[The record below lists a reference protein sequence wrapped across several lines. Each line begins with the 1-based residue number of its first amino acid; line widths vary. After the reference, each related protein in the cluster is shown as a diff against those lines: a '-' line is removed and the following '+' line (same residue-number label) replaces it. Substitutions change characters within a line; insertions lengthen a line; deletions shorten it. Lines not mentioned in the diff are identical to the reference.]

1 MTTVDQPTAT
11 IEGELTH
18 RQVMVILS
26 GLLLGIFLAAVDG
39 TIVSTALPTIV
50 GELGG
55 FDQLTWVVTAYFVTS
70 TAVTPLY
77 GKVSD
82 LLGRRVVYQFAIIS
96 FIAASILAGL
106 AQNMTQLVLFRALQ
120 GVGGGGLQSLGFI
133 VMSDIVSPRDRGRY
147 MGYFTG
153 TYALSGLAG
162 PLLGGLIVD
171 SSFLGWRWIFYLNI
185 PIGLIT
191 LAVITAVLRMPHT
204 RIERRIDWEGAGLL
218 IVGVSALLVAA
229 SIGGDEYAWSSPV
242 ILSLIALGVVGSVA
256 FVWWEGRA
264 EEPILPLRLFGND
277 IVAIGMI
284 LSVLTGAALMS
295 TNVFLPL
302 FLQVVTGTSATAS
315 GLILSPMMLGLTA
328 SSIIAGG
335 RLSKT
340 GRYRS
345 LIRSGPVVAVVG
357 ISGLTLLT
365 SESSAYLAVPFVIL
379 MGIGMGMLMPPLSV
393 SMQNAVPFNDLG
405 VVTAAGAFFRSLGQT
420 IGVALYGAL
429 MASKL
434 RSELAERIDPE
445 TIGNLDLSEL
455 TGSPK
460 KIRELPPEL
469 QTPVIESIAHSVH
482 LVYLAAVPMA
492 LLVVAIAWRLREI
505 PLRTQSPLAEARAA
519 AGAATEK
526 SEASED

>member
-1 MTTVDQPTAT
+1 MTDLAEPAAD
-11 IEGELTH
+11 ESELTH

-70 TAVTPLY
+70 TAATPLY

-82 LLGRRVVYQFAIIS
+82 LLGRRVVYQFAIVS
-96 FIAASILAGL
+96 FIAASILAGF

-120 GVGGGGLQSLGFI
+120 GIGGGGLQSLGFI

-162 PLLGGLIVD
+162 PLLGGLLVD
-171 SSFLGWRWIFYLNI
+171 SSLGWRWIFFLNL

-191 LAVITAVLRMPHT
+191 FAVITAVLRMPHT

-218 IVGVSALLVAA
+218 VVGVSALLVAA
-229 SIGGDEYAWSSPV
+229 SIGGADYAWSSPL
-242 ILSLIALGVVGSVA
+242 ILGLVALGLASSIG
-256 FVWWEGRA
+256 FVWWEGTRA
-264 EEPILPLRLFGND
+264 EEPILPLRLFSND
-277 IVAIGMI
+277 IVATGMI
-284 LSVLTGAALMS
+284 LSVVTGAALMS

-302 FLQVVTGTSATAS
+302 FLQVVTGTSATES
-315 GLILSPMMLGLTA
+315 GLILSPMMLGLTV
-328 SSIIAGG
+328 SSILAGG
-335 RLSKT
+335 KLSKT
-340 GRYRS
+340 GRYKP
-345 LIRSGPVVAVVG
+345 LIRIGPIVALAG

-365 SESSAYLAVPFVIL
+365 SSSPVLMAVPFVIL

-393 SMQNAVPFNDLG
+393 SVQNAVPFSDLG
-405 VVTAAGAFFRSLGQT
+405 VVTAATAFFRSLGQT

-429 MASKL
+429 MAAKL
-434 RSELAERIDPE
+434 RSELADRIDE
-445 TIGNLDLSEL
+445 TTLGNLDLAEL

-469 QTPVIESIAHSVH
+469 QTPVIESIASSVH
-482 LVYLAAVPMA
+482 LVYLTAVPMA
-492 LLVVAIAWRLREI
+492 LLVVLIAFRLREI
-505 PLRTQSPLAEARAA
+505 PLRTQSPMAEARAA
-519 AGAATEK
+519 AAR
-526 SEASED
+526 DD

>member
-1 MTTVDQPTAT
+1 MATVEQPEQTT
-11 IEGELTH
+11 EGELTH

-70 TAVTPLY
+70 TAATPLY

-120 GVGGGGLQSLGFI
+120 GIGGGGLQSLGFI
-133 VMSDIVSPRDRGRY
+133 VMSDIVSPRHRGRY

-171 SSFLGWRWIFYLNI
+171 SSFLGWRWIFFLNL

-191 LAVITAVLRMPHT
+191 FGVITAVLRMPHT

-218 IVGVSALLVAA
+218 IVGVSALLTAA
-229 SIGGDEYAWSSPV
+229 SIGGDDHAWSSPL
-242 ILSLIALGVVGSVA
+242 ILGLITVGVVGSVG
-256 FVWWEGRA
+256 FIWWEGNRA
-264 EEPILPLRLFGND
+264 EEPILPLRLFSND

-302 FLQVVTGTSATAS
+302 FLQVVTGTSATES
-315 GLILSPMMLGLTA
+315 GLILSPMMVGLTL
-328 SSIIAGG
+328 SSIVAGG

-340 GRYRS
+340 GRYKP
-345 LIRSGPVVAVVG
+345 LIRIGPIVALLG
-357 ISGLTLLT
+357 IAGLTLLT
-365 SESSAYLAVPFVIL
+365 SSSSALMAVPFVIL

-393 SMQNAVPFNDLG
+393 SVQNAVPYSDLG
-405 VVTAAGAFFRSLGQT
+405 VVTAATAFFRSLGQT

-434 RSELAERIDPE
+434 RSELAERIDE
-445 TIGNLDLSEL
+445 STIGDLNLSEL

-469 QTPVIESIAHSVH
+469 ETPVIESIADAVH

-492 LLVVAIAWRLREI
+492 LLVVAVAFRLREI
-505 PLRTQSPLAEARAA
+505 PLRTLSPMAEARAA
-519 AGAATEK
+519 AKQA
-526 SEASED
+526 D